1 MKLYKGVK
9 NCLCAHLVLLHN
21 ILELG
26 EFFYSMFKFAVKDYF
41 AVYVIA
47 EFGCYRT
54 GIDYQYIA
62 HGWLPVDIIYNLH
75 QS

>member
-1 MKLYKGVK
+1 
-9 NCLCAHLVLLHN
+9 
-21 ILELG
+21 
-26 EFFYSMFKFAVKDYF
+26 MFKFAVKDYF